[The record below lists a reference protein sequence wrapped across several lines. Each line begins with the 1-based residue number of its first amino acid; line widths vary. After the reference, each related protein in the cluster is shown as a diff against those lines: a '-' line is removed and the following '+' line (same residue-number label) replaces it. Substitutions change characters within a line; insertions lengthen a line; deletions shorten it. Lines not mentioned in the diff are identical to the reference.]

1 MVPGGDDSGGT
12 TVSSLVQML
21 FSTVYS
27 WVNAISGQG
36 GDDLLDVVS
45 FAVSKRFELIS
56 GSDKDAYAYASL
68 MSRHLP

>member
-1 MVPGGDDSGGT
+1 MTPGGDDSGGT

-27 WVNAISGQG
+27 WVVISGQG

-45 FAVSKRFELIS
+45 FAISKRFELIS